1 MSQQHFEAAGN
12 LDATIGTKREGFW
25 DAVLSGKLAQWIM
38 TIEEEDLDG
47 DYVPEESRQNERSG
61 TAYA

>member
-1 MSQQHFEAAGN
+1 MVLSAPR
-12 LDATIGTKREGFW
+12 REGFW